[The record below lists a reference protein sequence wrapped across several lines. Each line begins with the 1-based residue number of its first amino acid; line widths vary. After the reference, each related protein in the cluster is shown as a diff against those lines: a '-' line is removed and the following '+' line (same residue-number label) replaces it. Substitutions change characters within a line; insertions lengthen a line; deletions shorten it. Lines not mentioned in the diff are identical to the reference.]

1 MASSA
6 TLANSAQPTPAGGLR
21 LRRRPAAAAPVVLPG
36 DVRLMNVVANAIFV
50 LAALAVLAALLMWL
64 ARSPG
69 FAIRGVRV
77 DGDLQRINGEVL
89 RANAAPR
96 LAGNFFSADLGAAR
110 AAFEAVPWVRR
121 AMVRRVWPDHLLV
134 HIEEHR
140 AAALWQND
148 RQADEN
154 DDRLVNQQGEV
165 FAANVGDVEDEAL
178 PTFSGPEGSASAVL
192 ALYRRL
198 APLLQPLDMTIEQLQ
213 MSGRGSWRVL
223 LDSGGTLELGRGS
236 EDEVAQRVQ
245 RFVRTV
251 SDVMQRYHAPLEY
264 ADLRHADGYALRLR
278 GVTTT
283 PAATTGA
290 KP

>member
-1 MASSA
+1 MATA
-6 TLANSAQPTPAGGLR
+6 TTAHPTPPGGLR
-21 LRRRPAAAAPVVLPG
+21 LRRRPAVAAPVVLPG
-36 DVRLMNVVANAIFV
+36 DVRLMNAVANGIFV

-77 DGDLQRINGEVL
+77 DGDLQRINGQVL

-121 AMVRRVWPDHLLV
+121 AVVRRVWPDHLQV

-140 AAALWQND
+140 TAALWQ
-148 RQADEN
+148 AEES

-165 FAANVGDVEDEAL
+165 FAANVGDVEDESL
-178 PTFSGPEGSASAVL
+178 PTFSGPEGSAAAL
-192 ALYRRL
+192 LGLYRRL
-198 APLLQPLDMTIEQLQ
+198 VPLLQPLDMTVEQLQ

-223 LDSGGTLELGRGS
+223 LDSGGTLELGRGG
-236 EDEVAQRVQ
+236 EDEVAARVQ
-245 RFVRTV
+245 RFARTV
-251 SDVMQRYHAPLEY
+251 AEVMQRYHAPLEY

-283 PAATTGA
+283 PAATNGT